1 MDPDRGRLVTDAQL
15 AWEGKL
21 TGVVEAL
28 VALRNGAIGI
38 SSANKGWER
47 EAFLKL
53 FLREAFT
60 ERAGFGTGDI
70 VDSHGNASG
79 QVDIIVESG
88 RLFAARG
95 FGGTGVHIAEGVA
108 AAIEVKS
115 DLRAQKD
122 EVVAK
127 SDSIAALRRWIPDD
141 VHSKNMN
148 DQFDRER
155 QVLDVLREFDRR
167 ISELEA
173 ASGRNAERETALGL
187 MERLSHLIPW
197 FTLNL
202 QSGFS
207 VASEL
212 LPFFVVDYRG
222 WSTSEPAQQL
232 LLNHQVDAHLQLEP
246 LRYSWLPDG
255 PRTRLMRNPPDEP
268 GLDLSPR
275 TVDGPAAVMLFLEHL
290 ASCIR
295 ASDYNFKPSWQY
307 R

>member
-1 MDPDRGRLVTDAQL
+1 M
-15 AWEGKL
+15 
-21 TGVVEAL
+21 
-28 VALRNGAIGI
+28 
-38 SSANKGWER
+38 
-47 EAFLKL
+47 
-53 FLREAFT
+53 
-60 ERAGFGTGDI
+60 
-70 VDSHGNASG
+70 
-79 QVDIIVESG
+79 
-88 RLFAARG
+88 
-95 FGGTGVHIAEGVA
+95 HIAEGVA

-115 DLRAQKD
+115 NVSKQGD
-122 EVVAK
+122 EVAAK
-127 SDSIAALRRWIPDD
+127 ANRIAELRRWIPDD

-148 DQFDRER
+148 EQFDRER
-155 QVLDVLREFDRR
+155 HVLDVLREFDRR

-173 ASGRNAERETALGL
+173 ASGRDAEREKASGL
-187 MERLSHLIPW
+187 IEQLSHLIPW

-207 VASEL
+207 VASER

-222 WSTSEPAQQL
+222 WSDSEPARQL
-232 LLNHQVDAHLQLEP
+232 LLNHQVDAHLQIEP

-255 PRTRLMRNPPDEP
+255 PRTRQWRSLPDEP
-268 GLDLSPR
+268 GLDLAPR